1 MYSRLKVV
9 IMFIGGLVHVQFMI
23 YSLSSTLLNVFGHN
37 YNDMCQTLMCRQ
49 MVLLIATI
57 KHYKTCWLNRFHQ

>member
-1 MYSRLKVV
+1 MYSRLKSCYYVHR
-9 IMFIGGLVHVQFMI
+9 GLSTRAI
-23 YSLSSTLLNVFGHN
+23 YDIYTLLIIFGHN
-37 YNDMCQTLMCRQ
+37 YNDMCQTLMGRQ